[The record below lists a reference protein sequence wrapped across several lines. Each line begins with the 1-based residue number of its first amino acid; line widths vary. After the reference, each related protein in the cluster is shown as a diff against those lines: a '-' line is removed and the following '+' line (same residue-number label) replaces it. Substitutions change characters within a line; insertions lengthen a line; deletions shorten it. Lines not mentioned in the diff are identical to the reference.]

1 MRWQN
6 RMSLFRYFCDA
17 NTRQLSIKTCYFFAA
32 QTFTSQIPAS
42 FVSLT
47 NGNKSDISNLN
58 IIQAVK
64 LAFWQLNVFVSV
76 QDMKACMEDSVKTTH
91 NYLLSVRISNCLIF
105 HCLWFNSIQIVFVFC
120 STILRC
126 GLLKRLI
133 PYRYILF

>member
-1 MRWQN
+1 
-6 RMSLFRYFCDA
+6 MSLFRYFCDA

-64 LAFWQLNVFVSV
+64 LAF
-76 QDMKACMEDSVKTTH
+76 
-91 NYLLSVRISNCLIF
+91 
-105 HCLWFNSIQIVFVFC
+105 
-120 STILRC
+120 
-126 GLLKRLI
+126 
-133 PYRYILF
+133 